1 MAFVPSFTVTQGS
14 DITTFSIED
23 SSSGT
28 DAAITV
34 RWIYLQLSDG
44 SYLVP
49 SGTTTDYIVFPIV
62 SGIGD
67 TIDLEVLNTDYAISI
82 TVQWR
87 SNVASLYSS
96 SEDYGFSNYQKQEL
110 YNLTSTAQASNPTII
125 KDETYL
131 MSKLKLFES
140 VVSGDNAI
148 EQGADIS
155 SAQQCYD
162 RGLAIVA
169 NSNFYF

>member
-1 MAFVPSFTVTQGS
+1 MSFIPNFTVTQSS
-14 DITTFSIED
+14 DITTFSIVD
-23 SSSGT
+23 SSTGS
-28 DAAITV
+28 DSNITT
-34 RWIYLQLSDG
+34 RRIYLQLSDG

-49 SGTTTDYIVFPIV
+49 SGNTTDYIVFPIV
-62 SGIGD
+62 AGIGD
-67 TIDLEVLNTDYAISI
+67 SIDLEVLNTDYAIDI
-82 TVQWR
+82 TVEWR
-87 SNVASLYSS
+87 SNSAALYTS
-96 SEDYGFSNYQKQEL
+96 SEDYGFSNYEKQEL

-125 KDETYL
+125 QDETYL